1 MVSSSFDPQDAPSPT
16 TSWVREQAKRG
27 RGGWI
32 FGPTGSGKSH
42 AVRAASL
49 GGISVDLVP
58 GPLMGQRLVVD
69 LARQLETDGRA
80 VLQATRH
87 RGLAAAFEIAD
98 QAIDGHPFVV
108 DSAEQLVLEPA
119 SPDDPA
125 TVLWREDKLALSHWL
140 LARVERSPTFLVS
153 RWSTGD
159 EPQRHQHRAP
169 DGAGIKWRISSNPL
183 ELPLLTQLAKGNPAA
198 SVIAHALAPLI
209 PALDFDALLFGV
221 FEDEASASAAM
232 VRQQLGRVFQ
242 SVAPKGW
249 QQILALLAVVGEAPR
264 DALEAVLDGRAA
276 AEGGARDSS
285 PDDSLIA
292 LRQLQQLDLVIE
304 RVGRLSVLP
313 ALRAFGAI
321 RALTDQERAVLLPG
335 VAHSLLA
342 PVNNLRSLEPTDA
355 DRVLLA
361 HSVFVALGDTGN
373 ATRTAALHVHGLVD
387 LARRSS
393 LNERFS
399 DAWQQ
404 YDGVLRM
411 LSSGEIGVTD
421 RAGQRL
427 MSYVR
432 HYRAWNGFRA
442 GALDDAACLAD
453 YQSAIEGWA
462 DNALWHQRVIQTL
475 IRLGRLVDA
484 RRAIDAAYTRV
495 EDHPRRDELLRVR
508 PAWTALDAGAL
519 ALSLELLEPVLDVAW
534 DLSPEVAD
542 GRDALLRRWKSGL
555 HLEELSFSFADTGS
569 EGSVKLLQ
577 PLEVRIRQSRDGWVA
592 HATRLGELRG
602 ATPRLALQS
611 LARSLAEETRRLVA
625 TPTSEL
631 NDRDIRRKGLMLSYV
646 DALNSD
652 IGLERRRE
660 RWIVGRVEDR
670 RLIPTMRRLP
680 PIDVPA
686 ALLPET
692 TEGLYFVRVPV
703 YRDGIPSGPA
713 EAIESAGSGYSLH
726 ELLAQLERMNE
737 QAA

>member
-1 MVSSSFDPQDAPSPT
+1 MSSSFDPPDVSLRT

-58 GPLMGQRLVVD
+58 GPLMGQRLAVD

-80 VLQATRH
+80 VLEATRH
-87 RGLAAAFEIAD
+87 RGLAAALEIAD

-108 DSAEQLVLEPA
+108 DSAEQLVVEPA

-125 TVLWREDKLALSHWL
+125 TVLWRDDKLALRHWL
-140 LARVERSPTFLVS
+140 LTRVERSPTFLVS
-153 RWSTGD
+153 RWSTGE

-169 DGAGIKWRISSNPL
+169 DGAEIEWRISSNPL
-183 ELPLLTQLAKGNPAA
+183 ELPLLAKLAQDNPAA
-198 SVIAHALAPLI
+198 SVIARALAPLI
-209 PALDFDALLFGV
+209 SAEDFDELLFGV

-232 VRQQLGRVFQ
+232 VRQQIGRAFQ
-242 SVAPKGW
+242 SVAPRGW
-249 QQILALLAVVGEAPR
+249 QRILALLAVVGEAPR
-264 DALEAVLDGRAA
+264 DVIETMLDGRAA
-276 AEGGARDSS
+276 VEGDARESIT
-285 PDDSLIA
+285 DDALIA

-304 RVGRLSVLP
+304 RAGRLSVLP

-321 RALTDQERAVLLPG
+321 RTLTDQERAVLLPG

-342 PVNNLRSLEPTDA
+342 PVNNLRSLDPTDA

-361 HSVFVALGDTGN
+361 HSVFVALGDMGN
-373 ATRTAALHVHGLVD
+373 AERTAVLHVHGLVD

-393 LNERFS
+393 LNERFF

-411 LSSGEIGVTD
+411 LTAGEIGVGD
-421 RAGQRL
+421 RAGQQL
-427 MSYVR
+427 VSYVR

-453 YQSAIEGWA
+453 YQRAVEGWA

-484 RRAIDAAYTRV
+484 RRAIDTAYTRV
-495 EDHPRRDELLRVR
+495 EAHPRRDELLRVR
-508 PAWTALDAGAL
+508 PAGVALEAGAV
-519 ALSLELLEPVLDVAW
+519 ALSLELLEPLLDVAW
-534 DLSPEVAD
+534 ERSPEVAD
-542 GRDALLRRWKSGL
+542 GRDALLRRWSKGL
-555 HLEELSFSFADTGS
+555 RLEELSFWFVDTGA
-569 EGSVKLLQ
+569 EGIVKLLQ
-577 PLEVRIRQSRDGWVA
+577 PLEVRVRQSRDGWVA
-592 HATRLGELRG
+592 RATGLDERR
-602 ATPRLALQS
+602 ATTPGLALVV
-611 LARSLAEETRRLVA
+611 LARSLAEEARRLVA
-625 TPTSEL
+625 TPTSDL
-631 NDRDIRRKGLMLSYV
+631 GDRDIRRKGLLLSYV
-646 DALNSD
+646 DVLNSD
-652 IGLERRRE
+652 IGLDRRRE

-670 RLIPTMRRLP
+670 RLIPTLRRLP
-680 PIDVPA
+680 PIDVPS